1 MLLMGAPRATAL
13 RCLHA
18 LGTGSCKPPAGAL
31 LIQLCIPGTRQA
43 AWQAVGVQ
51 NNLLNDRMIFFFFS
65 VHPRAGP
72 SRFKDGDQLH
82 SSRPW
87 VCPPTCSWAL
97 LSQPGRLSKPL
108 RPRLR
113 THTTPGLRQE
123 SEVQ

>member
-18 LGTGSCKPPAGAL
+18 LGPGSCKSPAGAL

-65 VHPRAGP
+65 RY
-72 SRFKDGDQLH
+72 
-82 SSRPW
+82 
-87 VCPPTCSWAL
+87 
-97 LSQPGRLSKPL
+97 
-108 RPRLR
+108 
-113 THTTPGLRQE
+113 TPGLGRAVSRTE
-123 SEVQ
+123 TSCTPPVLGSAHPPAPGPS